1 MDKKIILITGATDG
15 IGKETAT
22 TLAKQGHHI
31 IVHGRN
37 EKKAQ
42 DVAAEIK
49 RITGN
54 DEIEIAIADL
64 LSFKAIKT
72 MADGLCQKHDHLDIL
87 INNAGAV
94 FSKDL
99 VLTEDGEERTFQLN
113 AYAPFL
119 LTHLLLPLLQK
130 SPSARVIF
138 ESSAAHGV
146 SRKPDFNDMKCEKK
160 YDAQGNYCLSK
171 LYVIWVMQHFAKYL
185 AEKNIGNI
193 TMNAT
198 HPGMV
203 MTKFGQNEKKGFI
216 VDLIYS
222 ISYKLG
228 LGDTIE
234 DGAKSEIYLATSSE
248 VEKITGKFYSN
259 KCKLEIPKQKHY
271 SEENEKA
278 IWDYCMKICKP
289 FMGEYK

>member
-1 MDKKIILITGATDG
+1 MEKKIILITGATDG

-22 TLAKQGHHI
+22 TLAKQSHTI

-37 EKKAQ
+37 EKKALAVV
-42 DVAAEIK
+42 DEIK
-49 RITGN
+49 AKTGN
-54 DEIEIAIADL
+54 ENIDVAIADL
-64 LSFKAIKT
+64 LSFKAIKE
-72 MADGLCQKHDHLDIL
+72 MVDDLCKKYNHLDVL

-94 FSKDL
+94 FSTER
-99 VLTEDGEERTFQLN
+99 VLTEDDEERTLQLN
-113 AYAPFL
+113 VYAPFL

-130 SPSARVIF
+130 SESARVIF
-138 ESSAAHGV
+138 ESSAAHAV
-146 SRKPDFNDMKCEKK
+146 SRKPDFNDMKCEKR

-171 LYVIWVMQHFAKYL
+171 LLVIWIMQYFVKYL
-185 AEKNIGNI
+185 KDNHIDNI

-203 MTKFGQNEKKGFI
+203 KTKFGQDGKKGFI

-228 LGDTIE
+228 LGDSVE
-234 DGAKSEIYLATSSE
+234 DGAKSEIYLATSPE
-248 VEKITGKFYSN
+248 VDHITGKFYSQ
-259 KCKLEIPKQKHY
+259 KCVQDTPKQKHY

-278 IWDYCMKICKP
+278 IWDYCMKICAKY
-289 FMGEYK
+289 MEKS